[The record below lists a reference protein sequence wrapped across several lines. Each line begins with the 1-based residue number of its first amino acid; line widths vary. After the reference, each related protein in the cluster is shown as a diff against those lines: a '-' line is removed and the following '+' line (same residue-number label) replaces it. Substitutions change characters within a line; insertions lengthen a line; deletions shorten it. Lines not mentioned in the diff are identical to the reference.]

1 MRIIARL
8 VVIALTVVV
17 IPPASALAQAVSGGS
32 GHVLLLKPD
41 GTLWVWGQ
49 NSHGQLGDGS
59 TTRRDL
65 PQQVST
71 WTTVTSIAGGLT
83 HSVAAKSDGTVWA
96 WGSNSQGQLGD
107 GSTTQRTTPVQVSGL
122 TGVIAVAAG
131 DSFSA
136 ALKSDGTVWAW
147 GTNSQ
152 GQLGDGTTTQRTTP
166 VQVSGLTG
174 VSAIASGNGHTVAL
188 KGDGTLRAW
197 GWNGN
202 GQLGDGSTTNRTTP
216 VAVSTLTSITA
227 VGAGHYHSLA
237 RKSDGY
243 AYAWGHNGNGQLGDD
258 TTTQRTTPVIVVGLQ
273 GVTAVAGGSSHSIAL
288 KSDGTVWAWGAN
300 GQGQLGD
307 GTTTQSDVPVQTA
320 VVSSVAAIGAGQ
332 SHGDAITSDGTVWGW
347 GRNDNAQVGDGTT
360 VHRLTPVKVSE
371 TSYAWKVGTPVF
383 SVPAGTYTAVQN
395 VTLTSATPGATIRYT
410 TNGVDPT
417 ASDPVVSGP
426 VAVTQSLTLKAK
438 AWKSGIPDSNVDGMT
453 YTLRV
458 ATPLLSPGAGIY
470 NTDQNVTVTC
480 SVSGATLHY
489 TTNGVEPT
497 ESDPTVASGGT
508 VATGQT
514 QTLKVKGWKSGW
526 VVSDTV
532 TALYTMKVG
541 TPSVTPAA
549 GSYTSAQTVTIAT
562 VTSSATLRYTTTGA
576 EPTTSDPVI
585 TSGGSVNIG
594 TASTLKIKGWR
605 TGWSDSDTRAATY
618 TFNLGTV
625 ATPSFT
631 PVGGTYTSGQSVTIG
646 SATSGAVIRYTTDG
660 SEPTLFS
667 QVYGGPLSVAVP
679 LTIKAKAFKGDWTP
693 SAEASATYLF
703 DFGAVAIPGLSP
715 PGGDS
720 PTART
725 VTVTCGTAGSTVR
738 YTTTGLDPTD
748 TDTTVACDGTLAVNQ
763 SLRLKVK
770 AWKSGMTPSAVRTAD
785 YGITGTV
792 AAGAHHTLALK
803 SDGSVWAWGRNDQGQ
818 LGDGT
823 QTQRTSPVAVTGVSD
838 VVALAGGLSHTLA
851 LKRDGTV
858 WAWGLNSNG
867 QLGDGTTTRRL
878 TPVQT
883 SVLTQ
888 IVAIAAGDW
897 HSLAIKKDG
906 TLWAWGLNNSGQLG
920 DGTLNNRLTPYQV
933 ASPTGVSAVAAGAAH
948 TLAVKTDGTAS
959 GAVWTF
965 GLNDLGQL
973 GDGSSALYRATPIA
987 TIASVTGLGAGKDH
1001 SLAVAAN
1008 GAVWAWGSNNMGKL
1022 GDGTLTNRNVA
1033 VQVQDFEAA
1042 SSLDGS
1048 DLHSFALRAGRVWG
1062 WGNDAL
1068 SAIWD
1073 MAGHSTAI
1081 KVPTP
1086 APTAG
1091 SDVVAVTAGAAH
1103 AVAARRDGT
1112 LWAWG
1117 LNTYGQLG
1125 DSTTTERLVG
1135 IKVPSLSLTT
1145 ADWVTS
1151 DQDGDGLATWREL
1164 ELGTDPRNADTN
1176 GDGLLDGA
1184 AVNSGQSATNSDM
1197 DGDGVANAVERTN
1210 GTDPFRVDSDGDTVN
1225 DATDAFPLDPSRWL
1239 PLEPTPGDTT
1249 PPIIVLIYPSSAI
1262 LIPPP

>member
-8 VVIALTVVV
+8 VVIAATAWGSA
-17 IPPASALAQAVSGGS
+17 PASALAQAVSGGS

-49 NSHGQLGDGS
+49 NGNGQLGDGT

-71 WTTVTSIAGGLT
+71 WTTVTSIAGGSL
-83 HSVAAKSDGTVWA
+83 HSLAVKSDGTVWA
-96 WGSNSQGQLGD
+96 WGHNGFGQLGD
-107 GSTTQRTTPVQVSGL
+107 NSTTQRTSPVQVSGL
-122 TGVIAVAAG
+122 TGVVAVSAG
-131 DSFSA
+131 DGFSV

-147 GTNSQ
+147 GQNGQ
-152 GQLGDGTTTQRTTP
+152 GQLGDTTTTQRLTP
-166 VQVSGLTG
+166 VQVNSLTG
-174 VSAIASGNGHTVAL
+174 VTAIASGNGHTVAL
-188 KGDGTLRAW
+188 KSDGTLRAW
-197 GWNGN
+197 GKNGN
-202 GQLGDGSTTNRTTP
+202 GQLGDNSTTNRTAP
-216 VAVSTLTSITA
+216 VSVSTLTSITA
-227 VGAGHYHSLA
+227 IGAGQNHSLA

-258 TTTQRTTPVIVVGLQ
+258 TTTQRTTPVMVVGLQ
-273 GVTAVAGGSSHSIAL
+273 GVTAVAGGSSHSIGL

-307 GTTTQSDVPVQTA
+307 TTTNQTDVPVQTA
-320 VVSSVAAIGAGQ
+320 AVSSVAVIGAGQ
-332 SHGDAITSDGTVWGW
+332 SHGTVVTSDGTVWSW
-347 GRNDNAQVGDGTT
+347 GRNDTAQVGDGTT
-360 VHRLTPVKVSE
+360 VNRLTPVKVSE
-371 TSYAWKVGTPVF
+371 ASYAWKVGTPVF
-383 SVPAGTYTAVQN
+383 SIAGGTYTAVQN
-395 VTLTSATPGATIRYT
+395 VTLTSVTPGATIRYT

-417 ASDPVVSGP
+417 ESDTAVSGP

-438 AWKSGIPDSNVDGMT
+438 AWKTGIPESNVDGVT

-458 ATPLLSPGAGIY
+458 ATPQLSPGAGTY

-480 SVSGATLHY
+480 SVSGATLRY

-508 VATGQT
+508 VATAQT

-549 GSYTSAQTVTIAT
+549 GSYTSAQTITIST
-562 VTSSATLRYTTTGA
+562 VTSSATLRYTTTGV
-576 EPTTSDPVI
+576 EPTTSDTVI
-585 TSGGSVNIG
+585 ASGGTVNVG

-605 TGWSDSDTRAATY
+605 TGWSDSDTRSATY

-625 ATPSFT
+625 ATPSFS
-631 PVGGTYTSGQSVTIG
+631 PVGGTYTSGQSVTIS

-667 QVYGGPLSVAVP
+667 KVYGGPLSVAVP

-693 SAEASATYLF
+693 SAEASATYVF
-703 DFGAVAIPGLSP
+703 DFGTVAIPGLSP
-715 PGGDS
+715 PGGDY
-720 PTART
+720 PTSRT

-738 YTTTGLDPTD
+738 YTTTGLDPID
-748 TDTTVACDGTLAVNQ
+748 TDATVACDGTIAINQ
-763 SLRLKVK
+763 SQRLKVK
-770 AWKSGMTPSAVRTAD
+770 AWKAGMTPSAVRAAD
-785 YGITGTV
+785 YWITGTV
-792 AAGAHHTLALK
+792 AAGYSHTLALK
-803 SDGSVWAWGRNDQGQ
+803 ADGTLWAWGKNDQGQ

-823 QTQRTSPVAVTGVSD
+823 QTQRTSPVQVSSLTD
-838 VVALAGGLSHTLA
+838 VIAAAGGSLHTLA

-858 WAWGLNSNG
+858 WAWGYNGNG

-878 TPVQT
+878 TPVQV
-883 SVLTQ
+883 SGLTNV
-888 IVAIAAGDW
+888 VAIAAGEQ
-897 HSLAIKKDG
+897 HSLAVKKDG
-906 TLWAWGLNNSGQLG
+906 SLWSWGLNNSGQLG
-920 DGTLNNRLTPYQV
+920 DGTQNGRLTPGV
-933 ASPTGVSAVAAGAAH
+933 VSAVTGVAAVAAGAAH
-948 TLAVKTDGTAS
+948 TLALKTDGATS
-959 GAVWTF
+959 GTVWTF
-965 GLNDLGQL
+965 GLNDFGQL
-973 GDGSSALYRATPIA
+973 GDGSTAPWRGTPIA
-987 TIASVTGLGAGKDH
+987 TLAAAIVLGAGKDH
-1001 SLAVAAN
+1001 SLAVGSN
-1008 GAVWAWGSNNMGKL
+1008 GGVWAWGSNDMGKL
-1022 GDGTLTNRNVA
+1022 GDGTLTNRSVA
-1033 VQVQDFEAA
+1033 VPVQEFESPATVE
-1042 SSLDGS
+1042 GS
-1048 DLHSFALRAGRVWG
+1048 DLHSFALKTGRVWG

-1081 KVPTP
+1081 KLPTP

-1112 LWAWG
+1112 IWAWG
-1117 LNTYGQLG
+1117 LNTNGQLG
-1125 DSTTTERLVG
+1125 DGTTTERLVG
-1135 IKVPSLSLTT
+1135 VKVPNFSLTT
-1145 ADWVTS
+1145 ADWLTG

-1164 ELGTDPRNADTN
+1164 EAGTDPRNADTN

-1184 AVNSGQSATNSDM
+1184 AVTSGQSATNTDM

-1239 PLEPTPGDTT
+1239 PLQPTPGDTT